1 MGHMDAQLMRTAGQ
15 RNKVEAAEG
24 PMTFDETPIRATGFA
39 PKIDGVARWLVAAF
53 PDRCVD

>member
-1 MGHMDAQLMRTAGQ
+1 MRTAGQ
-15 RNKVEAAEG
+15 RNKLEAAEG
-24 PMTFDETPIRATGFA
+24 AMTFDETPIRATGFA